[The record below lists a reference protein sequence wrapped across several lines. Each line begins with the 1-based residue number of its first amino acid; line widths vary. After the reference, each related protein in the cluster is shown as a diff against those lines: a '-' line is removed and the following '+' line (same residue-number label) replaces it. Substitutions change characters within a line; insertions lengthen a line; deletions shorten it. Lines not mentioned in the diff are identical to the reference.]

1 MARRTLLAL
10 FLAALLAGSIV
21 AAAQMMASAP
31 TGQAKSQPK
40 TQSAQP
46 GSSADRSADSIAHV
60 TLGQAAVPLYG
71 PWKFTVGDSPIDLKT
86 GQPLWAEPGFDDSK
100 WETVDL
106 TPKDGTIDPVGGLS
120 GYVPGWTAKGHPG
133 YSGYAWYRIRVRVRA
148 RPGEAL
154 ALAGPADV
162 DDAYQLFDNGI
173 LAGNFGDFA
182 GGEPKVYASRPR
194 MFPLSQPPHRGAQ
207 TGLEKTRQ
215 DETAPEDSTRVLA
228 FRLWMEPFTLSYSPD
243 AGGLHTAPVLGKV
256 GAVAA
261 GYQVRWLEQIR
272 ALAWAAADALL
283 FGLLA
288 VVGFTLILF
297 DRSDQVYLW
306 MGALFLL
313 SAIYDA
319 LYAIS
324 GWTELLSIPMSNLLL
339 DGLAVPLIYA
349 AWIMVWRVWFRQQR
363 PVWLPRLTAAL
374 ALLVGVSFILGE
386 EVFSGLVPHAVALHC
401 LTASVVLRLLIY
413 ALLVWVVVEGIRRQG
428 VEGWLVL
435 PVVLLRGIGSFSIE
449 LQVLHIQMNWSLFGA
464 GIDLGQIT
472 TLLVAFI
479 IALLLLRR
487 LLQSV
492 KHQREMAVD
501 VKQAQEVQQV
511 ILPEAR
517 LALPGLNI
525 ESEYRPAREVGGDFF
540 QIIPHKSDGS
550 VLIVAGDV
558 TGKGLKAGMLVALL
572 VGAIRSVAQ
581 FDPDPVVMLW
591 SLNQRLMGRGDAQ
604 ATCLALRID
613 ADGSATLANAGHVA
627 PYLNGEEL
635 PMEGALPL
643 GIFEGAESSMMR
655 FQLAAGD
662 RLVLMSD
669 GIAEASDANGKL
681 FGFERVHE
689 LLRTATT
696 AAEVASAAQAFGQED
711 DISVIS
717 VARTVVSELAA
728 A

>member
-1 MARRTLLAL
+1 MV
-10 FLAALLAGSIV
+10 S
-21 AAAQMMASAP
+21 
-31 TGQAKSQPK
+31 
-40 TQSAQP
+40 
-46 GSSADRSADSIAHV
+46 
-60 TLGQAAVPLYG
+60 
-71 PWKFTVGDSPIDLKT
+71 
-86 GQPLWAEPGFDDSK
+86 
-100 WETVDL
+100 
-106 TPKDGTIDPVGGLS
+106 DP
-120 GYVPGWTAKGHPG
+120 
-133 YSGYAWYRIRVRVRA
+133 
-148 RPGEAL
+148 E
-154 ALAGPADV
+154 
-162 DDAYQLFDNGI
+162 
-173 LAGNFGDFA
+173 A
-182 GGEPKVYASRPR
+182 GGMHS
-194 MFPLSQPPHRGAQ
+194 
-207 TGLEKTRQ
+207 
-215 DETAPEDSTRVLA
+215 
-228 FRLWMEPFTLSYSPD
+228 
-243 AGGLHTAPVLGKV
+243 APVLGEA

-261 GYQVRWLEQIR
+261 GYKVRWLEQIR
-272 ALAWAAADALL
+272 ALAWAAADALI

-288 VVGFTLILF
+288 VVAFTLILF
-297 DRSDQVYLW
+297 DRADRVYLW

-324 GWTELLSIPMSNLLL
+324 GWTELLSIPISNLLL
-339 DGLAVPLIYA
+339 DGLTVPLIYA

-363 PVWLPRLTAAL
+363 PVWLPWLTAAL

-386 EVFSGLVPHAVALHC
+386 EVFFGLVQHAVALHC

-472 TLLVAFI
+472 TLLLAFI
-479 IALLLLRR
+479 IAALLLRR

-492 KHQREMAVD
+492 KRQRELALD

-517 LALPGLNI
+517 LALPGLTI

-540 QIIPHKSDGS
+540 QIIPHQTDGS

-635 PMEGALPL
+635 PMEGALPM
-643 GIFEGAESSMMR
+643 GIFEGAESSVMR

-717 VARTVVSELAA
+717 VTRTAALESAA